1 MLSRLKGQPHPS
13 FTKKREKKGENTF
26 IQAAQTQDP
35 LTRGIYRTE
44 ITGQRHRTEVWFPNK
59 RDLRALFCLP
69 NKIKRNEMV
78 TKWLSLGLL
87 WNFLQMFDWAL
98 QVGCMGSYR
107 KFKLTRALVLL
118 QWGKWHRCKLEP
130 GVMFQMVCLGFGL
143 NVSLNNESTNLR
155 VFQIAWVSGYNRIA
169 WPFYS
174 SYKRGITGCEYQHWE
189 IHAIK
194 AEAQASGIHTGR

>member
-1 MLSRLKGQPHPS
+1 
-13 FTKKREKKGENTF
+13 
-26 IQAAQTQDP
+26 
-35 LTRGIYRTE
+35 
-44 ITGQRHRTEVWFPNK
+44 
-59 RDLRALFCLP
+59 
-69 NKIKRNEMV
+69 MV

-107 KFKLTRALVLL
+107 KFKLTLALGLL
-118 QWGKWHRCKLEP
+118 QWEKWHCCKLQP
-130 GVMFQMVCLGFGL
+130 GVMFQMVCLGFCL

-155 VFQIAWVSGYNRIA
+155 VFQIAWVLGYNRIT

-174 SYKRGITGCEYQHWE
+174 SYNRGITGCEYQHWE

-194 AEAQASGIHTGR
+194 TGAQASGHTHWKVSYLEAHAFCCISQFLSLLALMWSYFLLL

>member
-13 FTKKREKKGENTF
+13 VTKKEGKERRKYFHSSSTNP
-26 IQAAQTQDP
+26 DP
-35 LTRGIYRTE
+35 LTRGIYRAE
-44 ITGQRHRTEVWFPNK
+44 ITGQRRITKVWFPNK

-69 NKIKRNEMV
+69 NKIKKNEMV

-98 QVGCMGSYR
+98 QVGCVGSYR

-118 QWGKWHRCKLEP
+118 QWGKWHRCKLES
-130 GVMFQMVCLGFGL
+130 GVMFQMVCLGFCL

-155 VFQIAWVSGYNRIA
+155 VFQIAWVSG
-169 WPFYS
+169 
-174 SYKRGITGCEYQHWE
+174 
-189 IHAIK
+189 
-194 AEAQASGIHTGR
+194 